1 MKNLFITERG
11 AIEMVNN
18 EPKYKNSDR
27 NAIDNVY
34 LITEDTHIVYNR
46 YDGKR
51 IELNAE
57 AGDILIKFYESTF
70 SSPIIIVHSE
80 EWKNN
85 ILAYNE
91 AEQKRKEEWA
101 AKAAKSNNVVTE
113 EISESQ
119 DLTD

>member
-18 EPKYKNSDR
+18 EPAYKNSSR
-27 NAIDNVY
+27 SALDNIY
-34 LITEDTHIVYNR
+34 LIEEDTHIVYSNPYKNVR
-46 YDGKR
+46 K
-51 IELNAE
+51 ELDAE
-57 AGDILIKFYESTF
+57 AGDILVKFYDNTF

-101 AKAAKSNNVVTE
+101 AKAAQK
-113 EISESQ
+113 SESIG
-119 DLTD
+119 LTD